1 MMFSAKL
8 ITALT
13 LVFVASNAVSSEIKP
28 DKMRS
33 QCSQWRAKFGKIG
46 SENAPMMV
54 AKVMKSKPPKTQAH
68 NRLQRRID
76 PPKTRFNDL
85 DSQKEAVCFDNGYNT
100 KKKEGA
106 CLWTGQ
112 HQKYDSKKFYPGWVN
127 GEHPTN
133 CNQTLY
139 LINSKKKTFYVPV
152 IDGCAFAEE
161 GQTIDEH
168 FGCSSIYMTRKTF
181 ATLGGKADQH
191 EVKIKSWDFVD
202 PGGN

>member
-54 AKVMKSKPPKTQAH
+54 AKV
-68 NRLQRRID
+68 
-76 PPKTRFNDL
+76 FNDL

-168 FGCSSIYMTRKTF
+168 FGCSSTYVTRKTF

-191 EVKIKSWDFVD
+191 EVKIESWNFVD